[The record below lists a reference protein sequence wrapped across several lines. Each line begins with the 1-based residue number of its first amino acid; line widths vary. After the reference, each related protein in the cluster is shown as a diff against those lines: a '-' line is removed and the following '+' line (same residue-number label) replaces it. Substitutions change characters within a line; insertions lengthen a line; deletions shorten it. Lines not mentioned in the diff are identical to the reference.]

1 MNLSQELV
9 LEFSRL
15 GLVYVHLIACCVA
28 IGLVLK
34 SDVAMI
40 KDLIKADPAAERAHM
55 KQMSGLQ
62 SVVTLALVALWAT
75 GTAIVTLDAVT
86 KGGWQYFA
94 NPKIQAKILIV
105 TLLTL
110 NGFVLHNLVL
120 PWLQKAGSLL
130 NLTFSRSVLAAFAG
144 TVSGVSWLY
153 AAMLGVGRPLSWK
166 YSLGQIMAA
175 YPVLIVGG
183 FLTMIVV
190 ITWCKQGRNASA
202 GFAAPAFASV
212 RSAAR

>member
-34 SDVAMI
+34 SDVAMLR
-40 KDLIKADPAAERAHM
+40 DLIKADPAAERAHM
-55 KQMSGLQ
+55 KQMGSLQ

-110 NGFVLHNLVL
+110 NGFALHNLVL

-130 NLTFSRSVLAAFAG
+130 NLTFSKSVLAAFAG

-153 AAMLGVGRPLSWK
+153 AALLGVGRPLSWK
-166 YSLGQIMAA
+166 YSLGEIMAA
-175 YPVLIVGG
+175 YPVLIIGG
-183 FLTMIVV
+183 FLSMIVV

-202 GFAAPAFASV
+202 ASFTPAFAPAHA
-212 RSAAR
+212 SAR